1 MWSMTARFR
10 ATVGVRIHKGLRQR
24 ACWCDCLQ
32 PASLDLSEI
41 SFAVNEERKVLLE
54 NFDAW
59 AIALRERLAPYW
71 ADAACPVQGNAHFGT
86 STSVI
91 YNELEGLTQLLK

>member
-1 MWSMTARFR
+1 M
-10 ATVGVRIHKGLRQR
+10 
-24 ACWCDCLQ
+24 Q